1 MLIVKKALCGS
12 TGQPILRKM
21 KHMWFYKQ
29 TTVGPTSHYHLHHFR
44 VLTLLFALFG
54 MIGMAFVAHA
64 IRWESGAIAILSVA
78 AALAGFSGHRFFGET
93 MAIKQKMSDF
103 RQ

>member
-29 TTVGPTSHYHLHHFR
+29 ATVGPTSHYHLHHFR
-44 VLTLLFALFG
+44 VFTLLFALFG
-54 MIGMAFVAHA
+54 MIGMAFVAHT
-64 IRWESGAIAILSVA
+64 IRWESGAIAILYVA
-78 AALAGFSGHRFFGET
+78 AALAGFSGHQFWGET
-93 MAIKQKMSDF
+93 MAIKQN
-103 RQ
+103 RPNLRR